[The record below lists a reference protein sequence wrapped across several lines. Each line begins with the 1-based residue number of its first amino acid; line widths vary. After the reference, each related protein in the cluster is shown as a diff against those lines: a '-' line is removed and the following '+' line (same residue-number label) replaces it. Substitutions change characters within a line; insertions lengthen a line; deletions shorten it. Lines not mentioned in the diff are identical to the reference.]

1 MTDPIIRAGTF
12 VVTIG
17 GVSFVLRRRSTAVMA
32 EARGLMAVVGQI
44 AADPAAAAK
53 VDDKAASRLA
63 ESILRVAL
71 VSPRLGDET
80 VPGEQYTYTDL
91 SPFVDALL
99 GAFMESGLQVDPT
112 KPSCAAPGVLN

>member
-1 MTDPIIRAGTF
+1 MDPIIRAGTF
-12 VVTIG
+12 EVPIG
-17 GVSFVLRRRSTAVMA
+17 GVVFVLRRRCTAVMA

-44 AADPAAAAK
+44 AADPQSACR
-53 VDDKAASRLA
+53 VDEKAASRLA
-63 ESILRVAL
+63 ESILRVAM

-80 VPGEQYTYTDL
+80 ITGEQYTYKDL

-112 KPSCAAPGVLN
+112 RPSCAVPGVPN

>member
-1 MTDPIIRAGTF
+1 
-12 VVTIG
+12 
-17 GVSFVLRRRSTAVMA
+17 
-32 EARGLMAVVGQI
+32 
-44 AADPAAAAK
+44 
-53 VDDKAASRLA
+53 
-63 ESILRVAL
+63 
-71 VSPRLGDET
+71 